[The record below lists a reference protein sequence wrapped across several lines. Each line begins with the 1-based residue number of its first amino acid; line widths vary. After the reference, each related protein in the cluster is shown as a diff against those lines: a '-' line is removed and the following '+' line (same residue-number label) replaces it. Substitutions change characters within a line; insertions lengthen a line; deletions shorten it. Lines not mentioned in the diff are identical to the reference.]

1 MSSIRIALTCILV
14 GSVILCSPS
23 RTYPDIWREF
33 ITHEGQDLH
42 ALDGMNRQRFGH
54 LLETLLPAEDGLRYG
69 PYCLG
74 RFDRPGDSSRFVLVM
89 GQPLFIIPGESRVR
103 IHIFDM
109 KGRHLSSTAF
119 STGWRINLKGAR
131 IIANAGSGSSQI
143 EISTQLV
150 IGGRDIS
157 RQVYGLIGNE
167 VVLLSLQ
174 DSTGRMLRHAYDG
187 HQIGP

>member
-1 MSSIRIALTCILV
+1 MSIIRITLTCIFL
-14 GSVILCSPS
+14 GSVILCSPK
-23 RTYPDIWREF
+23 RTYPDVWREF
-33 ITHEGQDLH
+33 ISFEGQDLNT
-42 ALDGMNRQRFGH
+42 LERMNRTRFVQ
-54 LLETLLPAEDGLRYG
+54 LLKAILPAEGDLRYG

-74 RFDRPGDSSRFVLVM
+74 RFDSPGDSSRFVLVM
-89 GQPLFIIPGESRVR
+89 GQPLFIVPGESRVR

-150 IGGRDIS
+150 IGGKDIS
-157 RQVYGLIGNE
+157 RQVYGLVGNE
-167 VVLLSLQ
+167 VVPLSLQ
-174 DSTGRMLRHAYDG
+174 DSTGRMLRNVYDG